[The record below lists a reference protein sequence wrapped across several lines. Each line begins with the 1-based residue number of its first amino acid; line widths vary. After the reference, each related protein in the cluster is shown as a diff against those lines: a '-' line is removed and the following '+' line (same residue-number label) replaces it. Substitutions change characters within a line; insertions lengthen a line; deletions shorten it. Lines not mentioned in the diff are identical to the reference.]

1 MWWRRSSPL
10 TSNCGSGRTRPS
22 WRPSSASAWS
32 LSRSGSMPLI
42 KTGSVIADRYVHVL
56 DDAPLPEGVPVIVPA
71 ARFLADVAEIRER
84 DAPVGVVWPNNRKVA
99 ELAPYL
105 DRLALVALV
114 FPTFKDGRA
123 YSQARIL
130 RERYGFRG
138 ELRATGQILRDQ
150 FLFQVRAGFDALDVA
165 KASDV
170 DAFAAALARYTVFYQ
185 TAGEGRISA
194 ARRRVAHLIAPTAG
208 EAVLQSAS
216 R

>member
-1 MWWRRSSPL
+1 
-10 TSNCGSGRTRPS
+10 
-22 WRPSSASAWS
+22 
-32 LSRSGSMPLI
+32 MPLI
-42 KTGSVIADRYVHVL
+42 KNGRVVADRYVAIL

-71 ARFLADVAEIRER
+71 VRFLADAEEILRR
-84 DAPVGVVWPNNRKVA
+84 DAATGVIWPNNRKVA

-105 DRLALVALV
+105 DRLALVVLV

-123 YSQARIL
+123 YSQARLL

-150 FLFQVRAGFDALDVA
+150 FLFLVRAGFDALDVA

-194 ARRRVAHLIAPTAG
+194 ARQRLGRLAAVVAG
-208 EAVLQSAS
+208 EAVL
-216 R
+216 